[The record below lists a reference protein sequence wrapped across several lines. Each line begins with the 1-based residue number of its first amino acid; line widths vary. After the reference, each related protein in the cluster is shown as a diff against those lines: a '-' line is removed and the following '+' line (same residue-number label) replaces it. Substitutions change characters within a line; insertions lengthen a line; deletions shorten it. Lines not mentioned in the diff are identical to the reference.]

1 MKIRIY
7 YNATLFLQQKII
19 LTNDDFH
26 YLKNVLRVK
35 IRHEIFVFNSEVE
48 YKCTLNEINK
58 TNIIATVVEQS
69 GVNKIRPFITLFCPM
84 VKKDAMHNIIRQ
96 CCEFGLVKII
106 IPFSS
111 EYSSVKEISTQKIQ
125 LIAKEAIEQCEAFI
139 VPEVSSVIPFNA
151 IISNFR
157 LPILFGDEIAARKD
171 GKPHALPQIN
181 GEIGVIIGPEGGFSA
196 IEIAALRTTDNFT
209 STKLASTILRS
220 DTACVAI
227 ISQLATAANKNF
239 NN

>member
-1 MKIRIY
+1 
-7 YNATLFLQQKII
+7 
-19 LTNDDFH
+19 
-26 YLKNVLRVK
+26 
-35 IRHEIFVFNSEVE
+35 
-48 YKCTLNEINK
+48 
-58 TNIIATVVEQS
+58 
-69 GVNKIRPFITLFCPM
+69 
-84 VKKDAMHNIIRQ
+84 
-96 CCEFGLVKII
+96 
-106 IPFSS
+106 
-111 EYSSVKEISTQKIQ
+111 
-125 LIAKEAIEQCEAFI
+125 